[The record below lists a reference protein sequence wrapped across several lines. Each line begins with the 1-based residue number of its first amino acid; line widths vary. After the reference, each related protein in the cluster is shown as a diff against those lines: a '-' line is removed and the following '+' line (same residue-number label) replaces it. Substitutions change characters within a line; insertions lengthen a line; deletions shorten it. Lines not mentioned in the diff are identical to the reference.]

1 MDVQALLKSKNRCL
15 SQLISVTEDALSSAV
30 ASGSDIF
37 DSGLTSILPVFDQ
50 SRSAIF
56 RAIELVDR
64 EISKAAPRT
73 QPSPALR
80 EELKT
85 LVSEQQALIKNL
97 QSLDTRLLEI
107 LDSALQSGQRSI
119 QQQLQSRE
127 KLNRF
132 KSQQVVEAG
141 EGLDQKL

>member
-15 SQLISVTEDALSSAV
+15 SQLISVTEDALTAASATTH
-30 ASGSDIF
+30 A
-37 DSGLTSILPVFDQ
+37 GLNAILPVFDQ

-73 QPSPALR
+73 QASPGLR
-80 EELKT
+80 EELRKLVAEQQT
-85 LVSEQQALIKNL
+85 LVQSL
-97 QSLDTRLLEI
+97 QSLDGKLLET
-107 LDSALQSGQRSI
+107 LESAMQAGQREI
-119 QQQLQSRE
+119 QQHLQARD

-132 KSQQVVEAG
+132 KSQQAGEAG